1 MADRFPKFEE
11 DVEVISKLG
20 DTPGTDDGLS
30 SDQLKAKFDQAP
42 KAIKEYLLKLVD
54 SLEGL
59 FSDSGGAVSGGN
71 LTGGLNMNYYPLTG
85 LKSPESPL
93 DAVNKSFLDETVQ
106 GVNASISEAK
116 AETATKEDK
125 KLLFSGVSVPASA
138 WGADSTYIDYPY
150 RASVALTGVA
160 ASMVPNV
167 VFPVSALSN
176 TGLASVSE
184 CYDGGVYIYSDGV
197 PSEAIT
203 IPTIICWRGG
213 NTE

>member
-42 KAIKEYLLKLVD
+42 KAIKEYLLKLVG

-93 DAVNKSFLDETVQ
+93 DAVNKSFLDATVQ
-106 GVNASISEAK
+106 GVNASISNANAK
-116 AETATKEDK
+116 TATKEDK
-125 KLLFSGVSVPASA
+125 KLLFSDVSVPASA

-160 ASMVPNV
+160 ASMIPNV

-176 TGLASVSE
+176 TGLAPVAE

-197 PSEAIT
+197 PSEAIL